1 MPDFSDRYSP
11 HWNRVFTDLLR
22 LPATLLNSQW
32 HDCPCC
38 ATPAAFKATP
48 GKAVLHAIC
57 NACGGPDQTGG
68 IITPRELVERI
79 LSVDSFTA
87 QQRIDGFLGFEPDRQ
102 ASLLLQLKH
111 LPADWSLVAV
121 DGNKR
126 PYQPAWQKSPL
137 TKAQAA
143 AEIKAGRAKAIGVI
157 AGPLSNGLLFVD
169 HDGISATAELERL
182 GIPQRSLPPT
192 AASTSGRDGRFQL
205 LFRIPEHYW
214 PQMRN
219 RRVFAT
225 GQTDADGK
233 AENLDF
239 RWAGHQSVV
248 IGAHPITGAY
258 RWLKDRS
265 PAEVEIAEAPHALIR
280 LLIEEEPSP
289 ITLFSHPPAPIPQP
303 PSTGQAIPLL
313 DFITRT
319 SRQLIESG
327 GTPGS
332 WNDDQLKLALDL
344 VGTETWILSQGHRT
358 DITAA
363 DAFDQHVRNAQSKAR
378 DFDVKKA
385 RQRFAGALNRNPT
398 PGTPLDKLLS
408 RLAFHTRTPRP
419 STRLNPPSSA
429 PAAADHREHDP
440 LPCHGKPIKLEVPE
454 LLEVLRSQAKDGGI
468 RFNVF
473 TQQIEINGQVF
484 PGAERFYLLLA
495 EQGIKAS
502 KDLAIDCLLQVAHEH
517 PYDPVTLY
525 LDHVAATVEPA
536 YIDALAT
543 AYLRTT
549 DDGPTLY
556 DEMLKRTLIGAVRRA
571 FEPGCKHDTACVLMG
586 DQGGR
591 KSSFWAVLGG
601 PFYSDALG
609 DCSSKDD
616 LMILH
621 RSWIMEWAELDHV
634 TSRKHA
640 GSIKA
645 FLTQATD
652 IFRVPYGRSTESFPR
667 RGIIVGSTNRQ
678 TGFLQDET
686 GNRRFWIIPT
696 PANETNPI
704 DTPNLAAER
713 DAIWSAAVHAYRAGE
728 PSYLPAHL
736 ASKVEQENLAYQA
749 EHPWKAVVE
758 AWLATPAALA
768 EVITSEKLLT
778 AAVQKPVERQTRAD
792 QMQVA
797 NLMRELGFVKRRVTV
812 GSAQRWAFVRP

>member
-1 MPDFSDRYSP
+1 MS
-11 HWNRVFTDLLR
+11 
-22 LPATLLNSQW
+22 LP
-32 HDCPCC
+32 
-38 ATPAAFKATP
+38 
-48 GKAVLHAIC
+48 
-57 NACGGPDQTGG
+57 
-68 IITPRELVERI
+68 
-79 LSVDSFTA
+79 
-87 QQRIDGFLGFEPDRQ
+87 
-102 ASLLLQLKH
+102 LLQELH
-111 LPADWSLVAV
+111 TLPPDWALVAV

-126 PYQPAWQKSPL
+126 PYQPAWQKNPL
-137 TKAQAA
+137 TKDQAA

-169 HDGISATAELERL
+169 HDGISATAELDRL
-182 GIPQRSLPPT
+182 GIPPRSLPLTP
-192 AASTSGRDGRFQL
+192 ASTSGRDGRFQL
-205 LFRIPEHYW
+205 LFRVPERYW

-225 GQTDADGK
+225 GDTDADGK

-258 RWLKDRS
+258 RWLKGRS
-265 PAEVEIAEAPHALIR
+265 PADVEIAEAPEAIIR
-280 LLIEEEPSP
+280 LLIDDEPSP
-289 ITLFSHPPAPIPQP
+289 VTLFSHPPAPITQG
-303 PSTGQAIPLL
+303 PSTGHTIPLL
-313 DFITRT
+313 DLITRG
-319 SRQLIESG
+319 SRHLIESG

-344 VGTETWILSQGHRT
+344 VGTESWILAQGHRT

-363 DAFDQHVRNAQSKAR
+363 EAFDQHIRNAQTKSR
-378 DFDVKKA
+378 DFDVRKA
-385 RQRFAGALNRNPT
+385 RHRFAGAAVRNPL
-398 PGTPLDKLLS
+398 PGTPEDKLLS
-408 RLAFHTRTPRP
+408 RLAFHTRAPRSP
-419 STRLNPPSSA
+419 ARLKLSPDQPNT
-429 PAAADHREHDP
+429 PAATGDDQQG
-440 LPCHGKPIKLEVPE
+440 LPSLAKPVKLEVPE
-454 LLEVLRSQAKDGGI
+454 LLEFLRSQAHDGGI

-484 PGAERFYLLLA
+484 PGAERFYLILA

-543 AYLRTT
+543 AYLRLD

-616 LMILH
+616 LMVLH

-645 FLTQATD
+645 FLTQSTD
-652 IFRVPYGRSTESFPR
+652 LFRVPYGRSTEAFPR
-667 RGIIVGSTNRQ
+667 RGVIVGSTNRQ

-696 PANETNPI
+696 PANESNPI
-704 DTPNLAAER
+704 DTPNLIAER

-728 PSYLPAHL
+728 PSYLPTHL
-736 ASKVEQENLAYQA
+736 ATQVEAENLAYQV
-749 EHPWKAVVE
+749 EHPWKSVVE
-758 AWLATPAALA
+758 TWLATPAAGGIH
-768 EVITSEKLLT
+768 ITSELILT
-778 AAVQKPVERQTRAD
+778 AAVQKPVERQTRSD

-797 NLMRELGFVKRRVTV
+797 NLMRELGFIKRRVMV
-812 GSAQRWAFVRP
+812 AGSQRWSFVRP